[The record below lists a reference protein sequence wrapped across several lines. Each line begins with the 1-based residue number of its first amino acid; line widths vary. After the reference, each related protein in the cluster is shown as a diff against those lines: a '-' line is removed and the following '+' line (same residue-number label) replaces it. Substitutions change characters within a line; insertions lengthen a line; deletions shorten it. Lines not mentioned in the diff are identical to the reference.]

1 MRLILYAKRAQ
12 RRPRPVA
19 AKMREI
25 NLEGASPM
33 SQLVRICSQAELPAA
48 GEVGEFTVD
57 GRTLCVANLNGT
69 ISVLDGVCPHEE
81 GPLGEG
87 VIEDGRVVCPWHGYA
102 FDVRTGVSEQDPDLK
117 AQVFESAVE
126 DGELRAKV

>member
-1 MRLILYAKRAQ
+1 
-12 RRPRPVA
+12 
-19 AKMREI
+19 
-25 NLEGASPM
+25 M

-57 GRTLCVANLNGT
+57 GRALCVANVGGT
-69 ISVLDGVCPHEE
+69 VSVLDGVCPHEE

-102 FDVRTGVSEQDPDLK
+102 FDPRTGISQQDPDMK
-117 AQVFESAVE
+117 ATVFESVVE
-126 DGELRAKV
+126 GGELRAKI